1 MTSRQPFKSNSRPK
15 ASIIF
20 FAVTICSCL
29 AILCAIL
36 YFIYYLWYSLVNRS
50 RTSPYDSTTPLNKLQ
65 RYSYRELK
73 DATQNFSDSNSIGKG
88 GSGTV
93 FRGILK
99 DGKLVAIKILDSTS
113 FQFEQE
119 FQNELNILGG
129 LKSCPLVVN
138 LLGYCVDKNKRL
150 VVYEYMPNK
159 SLQESL
165 FSESNNNCNNKS
177 LNWARRFDIIL
188 DVAKALSFLHLEC
201 DPPVIHGDVKPS
213 NVLLDSEFKAKLSDF
228 GLSRLKLEGEF
239 GVDLFSQDLWKS
251 QELLKSEELSGN
263 MNAVGEGGENET
275 PAIGTPVESHDHD
288 EVDFALALQASSSSK
303 NSCRSYHNVKN
314 LALNSLNW
322 SSDFGNEID
331 IFKDRI
337 VKGKEVSTIENGK
350 GVDNKSVNYNDD
362 LSSISPSKEL
372 NLNAAMVRDDS
383 DSNNVGA
390 KQWGKDW
397 WWKQDGNGELCSKD
411 YVKEW
416 IGSQIY
422 PSTNSNWD
430 EENQC
435 PPSRIDLVNSTQ
447 LEKFEKANDNPLQE
461 LGFECP
467 DGAIE
472 KEDSKRWKVHS
483 KKHRKIQEWWKE
495 EHLDELSK
503 KNNKVNK
510 FQIRSTKLFKVRLN
524 LGKRFKRRR
533 KSSHKSHNMN
543 DPDMEFSFRKGRKK
557 KDSRSVGSDM
567 WSGDLFS
574 RELSS
579 TTSMRGTLCYAA
591 PEYSGCGYLMEKA
604 DIYSF
609 GVLILVIVSGRRPLH
624 VLSSPMKLEKANLIS
639 WCRHLAH
646 DGNILEL
653 VDERLSD
660 EYNKDEASLCINLAL
675 ACLQKMPELRPD
687 IGEIVKILKR
697 EMEIPQLPFEFSP
710 SPPPKFPSRSR
721 RNIRTM

>member
-1 MTSRQPFKSNSRPK
+1 M
-15 ASIIF
+15 
-20 FAVTICSCL
+20 
-29 AILCAIL
+29 
-36 YFIYYLWYSLVNRS
+36 WYSLVHRS
-50 RTSPYDSTTPLNKLQ
+50 RTSPLDSTTPLNKLQ
-65 RYSYRELK
+65 RYSYKELK

-113 FQFEQE
+113 FQYEQE
-119 FQNELNILGG
+119 FQNELKILGG

-138 LLGYCVDKNKRL
+138 LLGYCVYRSKRL

-165 FSESNNNCNNKS
+165 FSESNNNCNNMS

-188 DVAKALSFLHLEC
+188 YVAKALAFLHLEC
-201 DPPVIHGDVKPS
+201 EPPVIHGDVKPS
-213 NVLLDSEFKAKLSDF
+213 NVLLDSEFRAKLSDF

-239 GVDLFSQDLWKS
+239 GVDLFSQDLGKS

-263 MNAVGEGGENET
+263 LNAVGGGGENET
-275 PAIGTPVESHDHD
+275 PATGTPVESHDHD
-288 EVDFALALQASSSSK
+288 EVDFALALQASSSK
-303 NSCRSYHNVKN
+303 NSCQIYHNVN
-314 LALNSLNW
+314 IFALNSLNC
-322 SSDFGNEID
+322 SSGFGNEND
-331 IFKDRI
+331 INDTN
-337 VKGKEVSTIENGK
+337 VKGKEVLNNKNG
-350 GVDNKSVNYNDD
+350 GVNGNEFVNYDDD
-362 LSSISPSKEL
+362 LSSMSPSKEL
-372 NLNAAMVRDDS
+372 NLNVAMVRDDGN
-383 DSNNVGA
+383 SNNVSA

-397 WWKQDGNGELCSKD
+397 WWKQDGSGELCSKD

-416 IGSQIY
+416 IGSQIC
-422 PSTNSNWD
+422 PSTNSDWD

-435 PPSRIDLVNSTQ
+435 PSERIDPVKSN
-447 LEKFEKANDNPLQE
+447 KFEKVNENPLQE
-461 LGFECP
+461 PRFECL
-467 DGAIE
+467 DGAME
-472 KEDSKRWKVHS
+472 KDESKKWKVRT
-483 KKHRKIQEWWKE
+483 KKHRKMQEWWRE
-495 EHLDELSK
+495 EHLDELNKMS
-503 KNNKVNK
+503 NKVNK
-510 FQIRSTKLFKVRLN
+510 FQIRNKKLFKVHLN
-524 LGKRFKRRR
+524 LKKRFHLKRGR
-533 KSSHKSHNMN
+533 KLSQESHNMD
-543 DPDMEFSFRKGRKK
+543 DPEMEFSFRKGWKK
-557 KDSRSVGSDM
+557 KNSRSLGSDM

-609 GVLILVIVSGRRPLH
+609 GVLVLVIVSGRRPLH

-646 DGNILEL
+646 TGNILEL
-653 VDERLSD
+653 VDERLNN

-687 IGEIVKILKR
+687 IGEIVKILKG
-697 EMEIPQLPFEFSP
+697 EMELPLLPFEFSP

-721 RNIRTM
+721 RKQTNNVD

>member
-1 MTSRQPFKSNSRPK
+1 MN
-15 ASIIF
+15 
-20 FAVTICSCL
+20 
-29 AILCAIL
+29 
-36 YFIYYLWYSLVNRS
+36 LWLMPRS

-65 RYSYRELK
+65 RYSYKELK

-93 FRGILK
+93 FR
-99 DGKLVAIKILDSTS
+99 
-113 FQFEQE
+113 
-119 FQNELNILGG
+119 
-129 LKSCPLVVN
+129 
-138 LLGYCVDKNKRL
+138 
-150 VVYEYMPNK
+150 
-159 SLQESL
+159 
-165 FSESNNNCNNKS
+165 
-177 LNWARRFDIIL
+177 
-188 DVAKALSFLHLEC
+188 
-201 DPPVIHGDVKPS
+201 VIHGDVKPS

-251 QELLKSEELSGN
+251 QELLKSEEISGN

-331 IFKDRI
+331 IKERI
-337 VKGKEVSTIENGK
+337 VKGKEVSMIENGK
-350 GVDNKSVNYNDD
+350 GDDNKSVNYNDD
-362 LSSISPSKEL
+362 LSNISPSKEL

-383 DSNNVGA
+383 DGNNVGG

-416 IGSQIY
+416 IGSQIH

-467 DGAIE
+467 GGAIE

-483 KKHRKIQEWWKE
+483 KKHRKIREWWKE

-533 KSSHKSHNMN
+533 KSSHNSHNMN
-543 DPDMEFSFRKGRKK
+543 DPDMEFSFRKGKKK

-646 DGNILEL
+646 TGNILEL

-697 EMEIPQLPFEFSP
+697 EMEIPQRPFEFSP
-710 SPPPKFPSRSR
+710 SPPPKFPSKSR